1 MRGGRTKGE
10 QRQGGNGKKGVCVQV
25 VRSGGEGW
33 EKEQGRKKAEQEE
46 GEEGGRRK
54 EI

>member
-25 VRSGGEGW
+25 VRSGEGW